1 MEWDGWTIYW
11 LARRGANRDR
21 GNKLQSIYIDQI
33 IIVLPF
39 APSFAVAC
47 GHSWHR
53 PHLKPRTCR
62 EIVMMSMS
70 SCGFSHY
77 NQNKKK
83 KTIRFLCFRTG
94 KTEIGHSNEINYI
107 SELRGGLRHILY
119 SDVKASVNS
128 PMVNLSDNNS
138 SDNEMYISYLPTY
151 FIAYD

>member
-1 MEWDGWTIYW
+1 MFKHTQWLWNGLWPGWTIYW

-77 NQNKKK
+77 NQNRKKK
-83 KTIRFLCFRTG
+83 DDSFFMFPYGQDRNRTFEWNQLYIGIEGGVETHTLFRCEGFCEFSHG
-94 KTEIGHSNEINYI
+94 KF
-107 SELRGGLRHILY
+107 
-119 SDVKASVNS
+119 VWQ
-128 PMVNLSDNNS
+128 
-138 SDNEMYISYLPTY
+138 
-151 FIAYD
+151 